1 MRKLSP
7 IFSACASLILGSTA
21 ALYSSQAAAEF
32 SIQQS
37 RYVVHHSE
45 REATVFLKNTGDY
58 PIIIQNW
65 VDDGIVSNVPQ
76 QAAAAPLM
84 TLPPLLHLDPQQIKP
99 IRLINKFSQEHEQ
112 QAESLYWLN
121 LYELVPSNPQAQADD
136 VLKVNVRLQMKLF
149 YRPDKWQL
157 DTAKLSR
164 QLRFR
169 WDDAQQRLHIDNP
182 SQFHASFGEIVV
194 AEEPQL
200 QATLTIAPASS
211 SSVPLHKRPVNNT
224 SLQYS
229 LIDDDGNTQVFQAP
243 INHGK

>member
-1 MRKLSP
+1 M
-7 IFSACASLILGSTA
+7 LGCTA
-21 ALYSSQAAAEF
+21 ALYSAPAAAEF

-65 VDDGIVSNVPQ
+65 VDDGVVSNVPQ
-76 QAAAAPLM
+76 QAVAAPLM
-84 TLPPLLHLDPQQIKP
+84 TLPPLLHLEPQQIKP
-99 IRLINKFSQEHEQ
+99 IRLINKFSQEHNQ

-121 LYELVPSNPQAQADD
+121 LYELVPSNPQAQAGD

-164 QLRFR
+164 QLRFHC
-169 WDDAQQRLHIDNP
+169 DEAEQRLRIDNP
-182 SQFHASFGEIVV
+182 SPFYASFGEIMV
-194 AEEPQL
+194 AKEPQL
-200 QATLTIAPASS
+200 QTTLTIAPS
-211 SSVPLHKRPVNNT
+211 SSVSVPLYKRPVNKT
-224 SLQYS
+224 PLQFS
-229 LIDDDGNTQVFQAP
+229 LIDDDGNVQVFNTQIQIQSKVMP
-243 INHGK
+243 EDE